1 MAYTTY
7 SSIAGIVSQMQAND
21 GPVFPVPLPSLI
33 LPNFANDMYE
43 DSRWNRFELGGS
55 LDVQD
60 EGKCL
65 DTTLDL

>member
-1 MAYTTY
+1 
-7 SSIAGIVSQMQAND
+7 MQAND